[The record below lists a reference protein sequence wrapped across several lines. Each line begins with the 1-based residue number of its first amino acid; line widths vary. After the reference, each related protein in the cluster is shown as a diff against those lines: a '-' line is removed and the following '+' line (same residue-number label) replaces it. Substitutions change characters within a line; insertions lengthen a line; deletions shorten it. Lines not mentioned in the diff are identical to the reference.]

1 MSQIENGEIIDNDF
15 SEEEELEDD
24 FILEENK
31 NEIYV
36 RNKYLIEKR
45 NESIINSIINMH
57 EKLDIK
63 DDELFEKIE
72 KCVTYKLIDLS
83 VIKSVLDF
91 VNKANS
97 KEKVK
102 ILKEIYSLF
111 VDKKIEI
118 ENISK
123 INNLKK
129 LLNII
134 LKISESKIN
143 GNN

>member
-1 MSQIENGEIIDNDF
+1 MSQIENGEIIDNDL

-123 INNLKK
+123 VNNLKK
-129 LLNII
+129 LT
-134 LKISESKIN
+134 
-143 GNN
+143 